1 MGSVKSKHSSAT
13 SSFFVYSLVLLAT
26 TAMAP
31 KDKASRSS
39 SKKKA
44 KKSGSNVFDMF
55 TQGQVAEFK
64 DGFAIMDRDRDGV
77 LNASDL
83 RGVYDEIGRI
93 ATEDQLGEMLA
104 EAEGPINFTMFLK
117 MFADKQSGEV
127 DADDV
132 VEKSFRAFEKEEGVI
147 DCESFRNMLMAF
159 GDKFSTEEVDDCLKA
174 FDEFV
179 DEDTGLMDSN
189 GLIQLFVA
197 GGGETA

>member
-13 SSFFVYSLVLLAT
+13 SSFFVYSLVLLPT

-55 TQGQVAEFK
+55 TQAQVAEFK

-77 LNASDL
+77 LGINDL

-104 EAEGPINFTMFLK
+104 EAPGPINFTTFLS
-117 MFADKQSGEV
+117 MFAAKQSGEV
-127 DADDV
+127 DDDATV
-132 VEKSFRAFEKEEGVI
+132 NKSFRAFEKEEGII
-147 DCESFRNMLMAF
+147 DIESFRNMLMAF
-159 GDKFSTEEVDDCLKA
+159 GDKFSAEEADDCIKA

-179 DEDTGLMDSN
+179 DEDTGLIDSN
-189 GLIQLFVA
+189 GLISLFVA
-197 GGGETA
+197 GSGETA

>member
-1 MGSVKSKHSSAT
+1 MGSVNLKHSHIL
-13 SSFFVYSLVLLAT
+13 SFPRRAT
-26 TAMAP
+26 TTLSAIMAP

-55 TQGQVAEFK
+55 TQAQVAEFK

-77 LNASDL
+77 LGINDL

-93 ATEDQLGEMLA
+93 ATEDQLGEMMA
-104 EAEGPINFTMFLK
+104 EAPGPINFTTFLS
-117 MFADKQSGEV
+117 MFAAKQSGEV
-127 DADDV
+127 DDDDTV
-132 VEKSFRAFEKEEGVI
+132 NKSFRAFEKDEGVI
-147 DCESFRNMLMAF
+147 DVESFRNMLTAF
-159 GDKFSTEEVDDCLKA
+159 GDKFSAEEVDDCIKA
-174 FDEFV
+174 FDEFI

-189 GLIQLFVA
+189 GLISLFVA